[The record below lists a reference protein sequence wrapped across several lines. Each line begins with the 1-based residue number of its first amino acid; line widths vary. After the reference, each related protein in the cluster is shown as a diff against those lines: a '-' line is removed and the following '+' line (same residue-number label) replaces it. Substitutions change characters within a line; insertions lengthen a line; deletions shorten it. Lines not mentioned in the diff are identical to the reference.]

1 MEEEEED
8 IGEEERGRLQD
19 YNLKT
24 TDRAKNNFHQ

>member
-1 MEEEEED
+1 MEEEEE
-8 IGEEERGRLQD
+8 IGDEERGQLQD